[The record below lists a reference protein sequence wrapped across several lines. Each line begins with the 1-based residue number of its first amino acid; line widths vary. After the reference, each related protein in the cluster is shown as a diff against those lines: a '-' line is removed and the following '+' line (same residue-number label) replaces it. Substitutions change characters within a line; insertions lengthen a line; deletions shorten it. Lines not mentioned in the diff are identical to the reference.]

1 MTFQNQNPE
10 QFARD
15 RIDALLRD
23 AGWVIQ
29 PKSRID
35 WGAEPGVAIREYQT
49 DVGPADYVLFVDC
62 KPVGVIEA
70 KREEA
75 GHQLITVEEQSG
87 EYASSKLKY
96 LNNEPLPFVYES
108 TGVVTRFTDRRD
120 PKPRSHPVFSFH
132 RPETFQAWL
141 KQGQSLR
148 SRLHNIPDLDPEPL
162 RIWSNRFEKIGPVRW
177 CKWRRGAGR
186 HLLPL
191 RRCIGC

>member
-1 MTFQNQNPE
+1 MAFQNQNPE

-15 RIDALLRD
+15 RIDALLRN
-23 AGWVIQ
+23 AGWMVQ

-35 WGAEPGVAIREYQT
+35 WGAGLGIAIREYQT
-49 DVGPADYVLFVDC
+49 DVGPADYVLFVDR

-75 GHQLITVEEQSG
+75 GHQLITVEEQSS

-141 KQGQSLR
+141 KQGQLLR
-148 SRLHNIPDLDPEPL
+148 SRLYNRPL
-162 RIWSNRFEKIGPVRW
+162 
-177 CKWRRGAGR
+177 AD
-186 HLLPL
+186 
-191 RRCIGC
+191 